1 MRREAAKR
9 KLERQRQR
17 RIERARRRKRI
28 AAITSAAVVVVVVI
42 AVVILT
48 TLPSGQEDP
57 GTTGDTTTAALGNCT
72 FTPDGEA
79 PAKPAPVPV
88 SGQVATTGT
97 QAVQMQT
104 SAGPIGLTLD
114 RSTGPCAVESFIN
127 LTQVG
132 YFDDTPC
139 HRLTTEG
146 IKVLQCGDPTGQGT
160 GGPGYTINDEP
171 PTHLPPGPTAGT
183 ATYPRGTLAMAKTAA
198 PNSGGSQFFLVY
210 EDSPLPPDYT
220 VFGTVDEAGL
230 ATLDKIAAAGDDG
243 SNGPGDGRPTTQVT
257 IEKVSLI

>member
-146 IKVLQCGDPTGQGT
+146 IKVLQCGDPSGLGT
-160 GGPGYTINDEP
+160 GGPGYTFEDEIND
-171 PTHLPPGPTAGT
+171 HKVV
-183 ATYPRGTLAMAKTAA
+183 RGALAMANAG
-198 PNSGGSQFFLVY
+198 PNTNGSQFFITVAATPHLNGKHTIFGKVIEGTDVVDAISKVPTRGDRPI
-210 EDSPLPPDYT
+210 EDVVL
-220 VFGTVDEAGL
+220 E
-230 ATLDKIAAAGDDG
+230 
-243 SNGPGDGRPTTQVT
+243 QVT
-257 IEKVSLI
+257 IERVPQ